1 MKNLKVGKKFLVV
14 LGSVI
19 VLFLI
24 SIIVSISALRS
35 AEASYD
41 KFYHES
47 HEAVARTA
55 SMNAALEKALK
66 NISLATIEFR
76 VTNTEQYM
84 AEADA
89 CMSEIQENINW
100 FNSNYTGD
108 TTLLKQYDTM
118 MQESAE
124 QRAEI
129 TQLALA
135 NTSLRNGQAQTM
147 ILEEYNPKMEEAMK
161 TLTAFSELVTA
172 EGRAAYTN
180 AARVNGMLL
189 AVSLLCSAAAFGVA
203 VVMAV
208 RLTKSIL
215 KPVNELK
222 GAMAEMEKGNLNV
235 SIAYASRDELG
246 QLADSV
252 RAVTEFLRAVI
263 ADEGRLLSEMSGG
276 NFDVGTDMSERY
288 VGDYHSLITSLQ
300 RLRDN
305 LSSTLFQINQ
315 SAEQVSTGAEQV
327 SSGAQGLSQGA
338 TEQAS
343 AIEEL
348 AATINEISASIN
360 KNAGSAVEASD
371 KANAMGRQV
380 KESNSRM
387 QEMLAAMSDIR
398 GSSSEIG
405 KIIKTIEDIAFQ
417 TNILALN
424 AAVEAARAG
433 EAGKGFAV
441 VADEVRNLAG
451 KSAEASKNTSS
462 LIEGSLRSVER
473 GTRIADDTAKSLD
486 AVAAGAAEVLEII
499 NEISVSGREQAEA
512 IVQITQGVDQIS
524 SVIQT
529 NSATAEESAA
539 ASEELSGQAG
549 IMRELTARFKLPE
562 TENLLIVTPESEEI
576 ADVLQRQLRE
586 NVKALMPHSADK
598 Y

>member
-1 MKNLKVGKKFLVV
+1 MKNLKVGKKFLIV

-135 NTSLRNGQAQTM
+135 NTSLRNGQAQSM

-235 SIAYASRDELG
+235 SIAYTSRDELG

-288 VGDYHSLITSLQ
+288 VGDYYSLITSLQ
-300 RLRDN
+300 KLRDN
-305 LSSTLFQINQ
+305 MSSTLFQINQ

-562 TENLLIVTPESEEI
+562 TENLLSVTPESEEI

-586 NVKALMPHSADK
+586 NVKTLMLHSADK

>member
-1 MKNLKVGKKFLVV
+1 MKNLKVGKKFLIV

-135 NTSLRNGQAQTM
+135 NTSLRNGQAQSM

-172 EGRAAYTN
+172 EGRVAYTN

-235 SIAYASRDELG
+235 SIAYTSRDELG

-288 VGDYHSLITSLQ
+288 VGDYYSLITSLQ
-300 RLRDN
+300 KLRDN
-305 LSSTLFQINQ
+305 MSSTLFQINQ

-562 TENLLIVTPESEEI
+562 TENLLSVTPESEEI

-586 NVKALMPHSADK
+586 NVKTLMLHSADK

>member
-1 MKNLKVGKKFLVV
+1 MKNLKVGKKFLIV

-300 RLRDN
+300 KLRDN

-586 NVKALMPHSADK
+586 NVKTLMPHSADK